1 MFSITYVQFRAP
13 PIYTVGCIPNPGLYT
28 KPHSSPWPHSSDLS
42 LHILHFNL
50 SLYLSISPLT
60 SLLSFILSLIL
71 LPFSHSSSLN
81 LLHSSSLLSFLLT
94 LFFSSSLRPTRSQ
107 LISPPSPLTPSLS
120 LFLST
125 HYSGVER
132 EKTHIWNCK
141 CRIFC
146 KGLPELR
153 HISLLLQKCPFSLP
167 LHRPLKP
174 RDWLP
179 TLWSPITL

>member
-94 LFFSSSLRPTRSQ
+94 LFFSSSLRPTLSQ
-107 LISPPSPLTPSLS
+107 LISPPLLCPLS
-120 LFLST
+120 L
-125 HYSGVER
+125 H
-132 EKTHIWNCK
+132 H
-141 CRIFC
+141 
-146 KGLPELR
+146 
-153 HISLLLQKCPFSLP
+153 SLVSSLP
-167 LHRPLKP
+167 T
-174 RDWLP
+174 
-179 TLWSPITL
+179 TLG

>member
-1 MFSITYVQFRAP
+1 MYSSEP
-13 PIYTVGCIPNPGLYT
+13 PQYIQLDVFQIQGCILDHTQVIYHYT
-28 KPHSSPWPHSSDLS
+28 SSTS
-42 LHILHFNL
+42 I
-50 SLYLSISPLT
+50 YLSSHIIALLY
-60 SLLSFILSLIL
+60 SLALIW

-94 LFFSSSLRPTRSQ
+94 LFFSSSLRPTLSQ

-153 HISLLLQKCPFSLP
+153 HISLLLQSKFLSEEKLPFSLP
-167 LHRPLKP
+167 LHIPLKP

-179 TLWSPITL
+179 TWSPITL